1 MKTEKK
7 RSNMNADQIEKS
19 KKRKTAAKFINA
31 VKRKKTQI
39 TASQHQKASSLN
51 LCMAASAIE
60 ITEPVIVSGRATQAE
75 IDVLNKQKLQAAQ
88 GDRMKK
94 QEELLPP
101 SDTLY
106 KANLQKREYPDS
118 FLRPPWKQPKEK
130 TSWEPLEF
138 MILSMDTCNSKSGI
152 WDLDEKYAKQ
162 NFQETERRNFW
173 SFYVRLYGVDAVGHS
188 VSCYVANWFPY
199 LYVQIPPGWYREDVD
214 EWIDSIDKEHIP
226 RFKMSIKG
234 VDMCERV
241 NMYGFTKR
249 TGIPVVKILFA
260 NKKMRQN
267 LIELLNVELL
277 NPDAPV
283 EQREFKNNYRYD
295 IAPKFIFW
303 AWDVSVSPKQQFV
316 NTTDIKP
323 SSWVRIKRYTYHN
336 EFDRPSAHRR
346 TRCQID
352 ITADFGMVEPLLNRT
367 DVAPFLIASW
377 DLEVMRG
384 SQDRMLPSHRVD
396 GDEIFQA
403 GTSVM
408 KFGDPYNQIPLYS
421 CVHCVKPTDNLAPSA
436 IHINEYATEQNMLQG
451 YAVFLRDKVD
461 ADVLLTYNG
470 EGFDNDYWERR
481 TERHFSSAREDK
493 TIPYP
498 YSEFDQYGLF
508 EYGRVRG
515 ELSRTEDSYGGSEA
529 HGNRATTTIRMNGRI
544 QLDLMKYAAQE
555 WKIPRSLNF
564 VANWVY
570 EKASESNKALKKE
583 DFVKLDLP
591 FYELHEKYTM
601 SSHDR
606 GQVAQY
612 CAVDTQVP
620 LRIAFIKQIF
630 LAAIE
635 FSRLTGL
642 TVDEILNKKQ
652 TARGF
657 AKLSK
662 YVHDHGYMIPEWPER
677 FVMDMRLREMMFGAD
692 NYEGAFVFPPERG
705 FYLAPIA
712 TLDFAGLYPSIMRGF
727 GLCYTT
733 LILDLELLN
742 DPTVE
747 YRREEIPDKSDASKP
762 PFVLYW
768 CTNSNPLLYMILTD
782 VGNARKAAK
791 KEMGN
796 YEHSDPFL
804 CELYNQRQ
812 LALKLI
818 ANSLYG
824 FTGAK
829 MIKLS
834 CLAIAA
840 SVTAHGRE
848 MIKQT
853 SDYVE
858 EHEPTSHV
866 IYGDTDS
873 VMIKFPDGTSLEYA
887 FTRAKQLA
895 AEVTTLFPKE
905 VSLEFEKVFQP
916 SAFYIKKNY
925 AGLMWTDLNKKP
937 KYSVK
942 GLAPVRG
949 DKIPFVKNLS
959 NTVLKTLLYDSNA
972 ELAIERIKTALRDM
986 LDGRIDASEF
996 VQEKKLAKMPDQYP
1010 ENCVHAKV
1018 AREMA
1023 RRDPS
1028 AAPKA
1033 GEIIPFFVVQGNKKG
1048 INAVD
1053 CDHFYAN
1060 RNKYKLDMHY
1070 YLENLVCN
1078 SIGKLIDLPGICS
1091 DVKGL
1096 FAPYLGRARAISMG
1110 ATSLDAFVE
1119 EVDQEEDVVAPAGNE
1134 SRITCNIIEWNSD
1147 DDSNNDNDG
1156 EELDMDN

>member
-1 MKTEKK
+1 
-7 RSNMNADQIEKS
+7 MNADQIENS
-19 KKRKTAAKFINA
+19 KKRKNAKKFVNG
-31 VKRKKTQI
+31 VKRKKAQI
-39 TASQHQKASSLN
+39 TASQNLKASSLN
-51 LCMAASAIE
+51 LSMAASVIE

-75 IDVLNKQKLQAAQ
+75 LDAANRVKLQEAQ
-88 GDRMKK
+88 CKRMIE
-94 QEELLPP
+94 QEALLP
-101 SDTLY
+101 SSNTLY
-106 KANLQKREYPDS
+106 RANLQRRTYPDS
-118 FLRPPWKQPKEK
+118 FLRPPFEQPACKN
-130 TSWEPLEF
+130 SREPLEF
-138 MILSMDTCNSKSGI
+138 MILSMDTCNSKSSV
-152 WDLDEKYAKQ
+152 WDLDEKYAKS
-162 NFQETERRNFW
+162 NFQEIERRSFW
-173 SFYVRLYGVDAVGHS
+173 SFYVRLYGVDAAGHS
-188 VSCYVANWFPY
+188 VCCYVANWVPY
-199 LYVQIPPGWYREDVD
+199 LYVQIPPAWYREDVD
-214 EWIDSIDKEHIP
+214 DWIDSIDKEQIP
-226 RFKMSIKG
+226 RFKMAIKE
-234 VDMCERV
+234 VDMCQRV
-241 NMYGFTKR
+241 NMYGYTKR
-249 TGIPVVKILFA
+249 TGIPVVKISFA

-267 LIELLNVELL
+267 LIDLLNVELL

-283 EQREFKNNYRYD
+283 EQRQFRANYRYD
-295 IAPKFIFW
+295 AAPGFIFW
-303 AWDVSVSPKQQFV
+303 PWDVSVSPKQQFV
-316 NTTDIKP
+316 NSSDIKP
-323 SSWVRIKRYTYHN
+323 SCWVRIKRYSFHN
-336 EFDRPSAHRR
+336 EHDRPSAHRR
-346 TRCQID
+346 SRCQID
-352 ITADFGMVEPLLNRT
+352 ITADYSCVEPLPEKT
-367 DVAPFLIASW
+367 QVAPFLIASW

-384 SQDRMLPSHRVD
+384 SQDRMLPSHRVP
-396 GDEIFQA
+396 GDEVFQA

-408 KFGDPYNQIPLYS
+408 RFGDPYENIPLYS
-421 CVHCVKPTDNLAPSA
+421 CVHCVKPTDNLAPENV
-436 IHINEYATEQNMLQG
+436 HINEYATEKDMLQDF
-451 YAVFLRDKVD
+451 AVFLRDKVD
-461 ADVLLTYNG
+461 ADVLLTFNG

-481 TERHFSSAREDK
+481 TERHVSSAREDN
-493 TIPYP
+493 TVP
-498 YSEFDQYGLF
+498 YSYSPFDQYGLF

-515 ELSRTEDSYGGSEA
+515 ELSRTKDSYGGSEA
-529 HGNRATTTIRMNGRI
+529 HGNRASTTIRMNGRI

-564 VANWVY
+564 VANWVF
-570 EKASESNKALKKE
+570 EKASESNRSLKKE

-620 LRIAFIKQIF
+620 LRIAFIKQVF

-642 TVDEILNKKQ
+642 TIDEILNKKQ

-662 YVHDHGYMIPEWPER
+662 YVHEHGYMIPEWPER
-677 FVMDMRLREMMFGAD
+677 FVQDMRLREMMFGAD
-692 NYEGAFVFPPERG
+692 NYEGAYVFPPERG

-727 GLCYTT
+727 RLCYTT
-733 LILDLELLN
+733 LILDPAFLQ
-742 DPTVE
+742 DPSVE
-747 YRREEIPDKSDASKP
+747 YRREEIPDKSDPSKP

-768 CTNSNPLLYMILTD
+768 CTNSDPLLYKILTD
-782 VGNARKAAK
+782 VGDARKAAK
-791 KEMGN
+791 KEKSK
-796 YEHSDPFL
+796 YEGVDPFL
-804 CELYNQRQ
+804 YDLFDARQ
-812 LALKLI
+812 NSLKLI

-829 MIKLS
+829 MIELS

-848 MIKQT
+848 GIQQT
-853 SDYVE
+853 RDYVE
-858 EHEPTSHV
+858 ANEPTAHV

-873 VMIKFPDGTSLEYA
+873 VMIKFPDDTSLEYA

-895 AEVTTLFPKE
+895 AEVTRLFPKE
-905 VSLEFEKVFQP
+905 VSLEFEKVFKP

-925 AGLMWTDLNKKP
+925 AGLKYTDLNKKP
-937 KYSVK
+937 EYAVK

-959 NTVLKTLLYDSNA
+959 NTVLKTLLYDSDAN
-972 ELAIERIKTALRDM
+972 LAVERIKEALEDM
-986 LDGRIDASEF
+986 LSGRVDASEF
-996 VQEKKLAKMPDQYP
+996 VQEKKLAKMPDEYP

-1018 AREMA
+1018 AREMG

-1060 RNKYKLDMHY
+1060 RNKYTLDMHY

-1091 DVKGL
+1091 NVDAL
-1096 FAPYLGRARAISMG
+1096 FAPYLARARAMSMR
-1110 ATSLDAFVE
+1110 ATRLDAFVE
-1119 EVDQEEDVVAPAGNE
+1119 EIEEQN
-1134 SRITCNIIEWNSD
+1134 
-1147 DDSNNDNDG
+1147 DDSEPFTSALSNYRDG
-1156 EELDMDN
+1156 E